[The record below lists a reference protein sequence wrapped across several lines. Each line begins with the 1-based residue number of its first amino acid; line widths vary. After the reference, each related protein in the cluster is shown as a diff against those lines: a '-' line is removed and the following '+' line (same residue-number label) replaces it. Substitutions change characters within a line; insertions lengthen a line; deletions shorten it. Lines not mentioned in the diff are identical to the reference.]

1 MKNFKQ
7 ALKILFITMTL
18 TTFSCSS
25 DDDSGNG
32 AGTAGNGEVIAT
44 IDGTSFQSITQ
55 GTQAVRVTNSG
66 ITSITISAV
75 NLNGQALNIFLT
87 SNNIE
92 ATSYDF
98 TDASGSLVS
107 ATYTIV
113 DTQTFQSTSYASPFE
128 NSGDVGTITITE
140 LTDTGING
148 TFEFDMSNQDS
159 PSDIKSVTN
168 GSFNLTFTEI

>member
-1 MKNFKQ
+1 MKNLKNTF
-7 ALKILFITMTL
+7 KILLVLIAFTAI
-18 TTFSCSS
+18 SCSS

-32 AGTAGNGEVIAT
+32 AGTAGNGQVVAT
-44 IDGTSFQSITQ
+44 IDGTSFQSISQ

-66 ITSITISAV
+66 ITSITITAI

-107 ATYTIV
+107 ASYTIV
-113 DTQTFQSTSYASPFE
+113 DTQTFESTSYASPYE

-140 LTDTGING
+140 LTDTGIKG
-148 TFEFDMSNQDS
+148 TFQFDMSNQDM
-159 PSDIKSVTN
+159 PTDIKSVTN
-168 GSFNLTFTEI
+168 GSFDLTFTVI